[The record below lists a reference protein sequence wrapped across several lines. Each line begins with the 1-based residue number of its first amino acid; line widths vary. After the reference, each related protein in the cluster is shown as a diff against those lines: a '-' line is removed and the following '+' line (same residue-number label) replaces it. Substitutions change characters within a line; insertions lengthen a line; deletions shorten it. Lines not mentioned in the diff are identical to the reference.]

1 MYSYIIIRSVTHF
14 QMAPEL
20 GPGMDEF
27 DKLLTPTFVTN
38 FGEFC
43 LTCQFITR
51 RSLWYEKEPSVCGG
65 HVCPF
70 ILSLSSPKLSRIFV
84 KFRM

>member
-1 MYSYIIIRSVTHF
+1 
-14 QMAPEL
+14 MAPEL

-51 RSLWYEKEPSVCGG
+51 RSL
-65 HVCPF
+65 
-70 ILSLSSPKLSRIFV
+70 
-84 KFRM
+84 